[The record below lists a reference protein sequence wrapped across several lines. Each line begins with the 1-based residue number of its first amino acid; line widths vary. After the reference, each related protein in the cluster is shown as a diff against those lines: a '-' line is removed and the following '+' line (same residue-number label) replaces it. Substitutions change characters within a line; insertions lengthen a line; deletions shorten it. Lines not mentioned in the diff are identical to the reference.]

1 MLPGLAGRHIMLDSE
16 TWGVRPGCAIRS
28 VGLVGFDFTGAMHIS
43 RYWNID
49 GPSCERAGLH
59 FDKGTVAY
67 WAQQPAAAQA
77 VFNSDQRRL
86 DTVLSELATEITAMP
101 FASTLWADGS
111 HFDFPILTAAYE
123 AVGRK
128 TPWKAPQI
136 RDARTLLAAFNFD
149 ARDMPPP
156 AEPRSAA
163 TRALFQAQC
172 LVTCVHQASRPRAVI
187 QPPKR
192 SVFE

>member
-28 VGLVGFDFTGAMHIS
+28 IGLVGFDFTGAMHIS
-43 RYWNID
+43 RYWNVD
-49 GPSCERAGLH
+49 RASCERAGLH
-59 FDKGTVAY
+59 VDKGTAAY

-77 VFNSDQRRL
+77 VFNHDQRAL
-86 DTVLSELATEITAMP
+86 ETALSELSTEITSMP
-101 FASTLWADGS
+101 FVATIWADGS
-111 HFDFPILTAAYE
+111 HFDIPILTAAYE

-128 TPWKAPQI
+128 APWKAPQI
-136 RDARTLLAAFNFD
+136 RDARTLLATFAFD

-172 LVTCVHQASRPRAVI
+172 LVTCAHQASRVRGVTE
-187 QPPKR
+187 PPKR